1 MFEIPG
7 EVYDSDADEKDPINP
22 ADLLSN
28 DDNDVEETTVL
39 EVEPIIEVANIKE
52 ENIEAENIVEELEE
66 DPPPETK
73 PTLSI
78 KPITR
83 SGHYFKEIM
92 LAFQKNLNKKVCIYI
107 SVANIQNPFPLHLV
121 KLRNRALKFLVLISL
136 VCQAKYPKAH
146 EK

>member
-7 EVYDSDADEKDPINP
+7 EVYDSDADEDPINP

-28 DDNDVEETTVL
+28 DDNDAEETTVL

-66 DPPPETK
+66 EPPPETK

-83 SGHYFKEIM
+83 SGHYFKSYNSIK
-92 LAFQKNLNKKVCIYI
+92 LLTKNTTHPLSRFYAETMQRRPQHPII
-107 SVANIQNPFPLHLV
+107 ILFPY
-121 KLRNRALKFLVLISL
+121 KIGII
-136 VCQAKYPKAH
+136 
-146 EK
+146 

>member
-7 EVYDSDADEKDPINP
+7 EVYDSDADDEDPINP

-28 DDNDVEETTVL
+28 DDNDAEETTVL

-52 ENIEAENIVEELEE
+52 ENIKEENVVEDELEE

-83 SGHYFKEIM
+83 SGHYFK
-92 LAFQKNLNKKVCIYI
+92 
-107 SVANIQNPFPLHLV
+107 
-121 KLRNRALKFLVLISL
+121 
-136 VCQAKYPKAH
+136 
-146 EK
+146 